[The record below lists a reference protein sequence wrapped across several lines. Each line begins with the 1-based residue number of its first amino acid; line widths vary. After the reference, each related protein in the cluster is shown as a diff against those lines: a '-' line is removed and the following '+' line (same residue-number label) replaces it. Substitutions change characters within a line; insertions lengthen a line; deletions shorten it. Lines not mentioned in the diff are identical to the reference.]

1 MDHNNSPI
9 DFYFDPCSPYAYFA
23 ATGIEALA
31 ARHGRTVRWRPVSL
45 LALFKA
51 SGTTPAPMVPL
62 RGPYVIHDV
71 ARTAQLHGIPYR
83 KPANFPQLLLAA
95 PRAMLWIEAEYGAAR
110 AAAFA
115 KRCFSAYFVDGV
127 DLGSDDEVVR
137 LAQEQGVD
145 DERLRTALHS
155 AELKEALKTAG
166 EEAIARGVFG
176 VPFMIVDDEPFWG
189 FDRFD
194 QLERWL
200 EKAAATQAAA

>member
-1 MDHNNSPI
+1 MDHQNSPI

-83 KPANFPQLLLAA
+83 KPVNFPQLLLAA
-95 PRAMLWIEAEYGAAR
+95 PRAMLWIEDAYGAAQT
-110 AAAFA
+110 ATFA
-115 KRCFSAYFVDGV
+115 KRCFSAYFVEGV
-127 DLGSDDEVVR
+127 DLAQDEEVVR

-145 DERLRTALHS
+145 GARLRIALQGTAI
-155 AELKEALKTAG
+155 KEALKTAG